1 MKFFYVF
8 SFVFFFLL
16 FFFFFR
22 FTFGQQS
29 KSMRH
34 TRVMG
39 GGSRDPGLG
48 RRDPS
53 QEEQNAAVV
62 VPQEEDE
69 RVIHFKVLFTEG
81 S

>member
-1 MKFFYVF
+1 
-8 SFVFFFLL
+8 
-16 FFFFFR
+16 
-22 FTFGQQS
+22 
-29 KSMRH
+29 
-34 TRVMG
+34 MG